1 MPKTHINE
9 RLRTEFANT
18 GRAAGMGIDYD
29 KYDDEDGYRP
39 GPVHRGAV
47 RMPSDEL
54 TKEERAALNGPVR
67 IIREGT
73 K

>member
-1 MPKTHINE
+1 MPRSHINE
-9 RLRTEFANT
+9 RLHTELAST
-18 GRAAGMGIDYD
+18 GRAAGMGIGYD

-39 GPVHRGAV
+39 GPVMRGVV

-67 IIREGT
+67 IVREG
-73 K
+73 KA